1 MTQDLLN
8 ETRKAAGLPVDVNPG
23 TVRVETRHGPVVL
36 KKPDR
41 RQRNRYFSLVAEKQ
55 LGEAADF
62 LCLACVVEPSRET
75 LDGWL
80 DDDVGLAI
88 NLLIP
93 PLLKLA
99 GLAERTDSKE

>member
-1 MTQDLLN
+1 MTLEAKDN
-8 ETRKAAGLPVDVNPG
+8 VVDHHPG
-23 TVRVETRHGPVVL
+23 TVRVETRRGTVVL

-62 LCLACVVEPSRET
+62 LCLACVIEPKREV
-75 LDGWL
+75 LDSWL
-80 DDDVGLAI
+80 DDDVGLAMSV
-88 NLLIP
+88 LIP

-99 GLAERTDSKE
+99 GLAERDDTKE